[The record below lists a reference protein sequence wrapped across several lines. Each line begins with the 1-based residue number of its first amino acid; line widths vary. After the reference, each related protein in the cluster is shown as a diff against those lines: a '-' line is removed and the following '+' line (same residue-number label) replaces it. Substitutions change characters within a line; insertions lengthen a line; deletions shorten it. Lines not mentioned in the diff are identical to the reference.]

1 MITRRRLIVAAASSA
16 LTVPLRVVAQ
26 PAKVWRIGFL
36 GTALA
41 SGYVH
46 ELNWVRAGLKKSG
59 YEEGKNIL
67 IEYRWAE
74 GSPERMR
81 EIAGEFIALKVDAIV
96 THNTPGAMAAAKETS
111 TIPIVMADGFD
122 PVASGLATSLARPGR
137 NVTGSVS
144 FVPEES
150 AKRLELLKEAVP
162 RMKRVAFLVSSQP
175 LIVLEF
181 TRKTLQSAA
190 ATMKLELQEFVMQE
204 SAGLPEIFNGMSNAR
219 FDVVL
224 INNEPVLN
232 SQFPVIAALANVKR
246 LPTAGNPNFVDAGGL
261 LGYGA
266 DRQVLYTR
274 AGYFVDRIFKGTKP
288 GDIPFER
295 ASKFQLAVNLKTAK
309 AIGIKLPQS
318 VLARADRVIE

>member
-16 LTVPLRVVAQ
+16 LAVPLQIAAQ
-26 PAKVWRIGFL
+26 PKVRRIGFL

-46 ELNWVRAGLKKSG
+46 ELNWIRAGLKKSG

-81 EIAGEFIALKVDAIV
+81 EIAAEFVALKVDAIV

-111 TIPIVMADGFD
+111 AIPIVMADGFD

-150 AKRLELLKEAVP
+150 AKRLELLNEAVP

-190 ATMKLELQEFVMQE
+190 ISMKTELQEFVMRE
-204 SAGLPEIFNGMSNAR
+204 SSQLPEIFNGVERAR
-219 FDVVL
+219 VDAVL

-274 AGYFVDRIFKGTKP
+274 AGYFVDRIFKGAKP

-318 VLARADRVIE
+318 VLARADKVIE